1 MGEKESL
8 TNYFYLGEELNY
20 PIYLKVQDQAVP
32 KEIVDMILSF
42 GFKALDEE
50 RSKEI
55 ESVLR
60 EREDSRVLDISC
72 ASPDVRLQLSRI
84 QESDLYG
91 FESIIPQNGY
101 NVYRYKD
108 GGVLVFSNS
117 ANMWKLGCWTGFKE
131 GDDLKKAYN
140 IILNRFV
147 SWAFVEHGVIGF
159 WGRILGKEIEL
170 LKQKE
175 SNGEAFYIDTEK
187 NVAFNFKGELL
198 SIQNVDIVREERGV
212 VMAPNKKKR
221 AVSKERFISLLFGSC
236 TFFDLKG
243 LSVRVRE
250 MIAKIAKTQCGYI
263 KPKSKDGS
271 ARDLSL

>member
-60 EREDSRVLDISC
+60 EREDSRVLDIRC

-108 GGVLVFSNS
+108 GGVLVFSSS
-117 ANMWKLGCWTGFKE
+117 ANIWKLGCWTGFKE

-175 SNGEAFYIDTEK
+175 SNGEAFYVDTEK

-250 MIAKIAKTQCGYI
+250 MIVKIAKTQCGYI